1 VCELLVQNIES
12 VSLAISPFL
21 NVCYEA
27 PQIEGT
33 APFIPYNIRQHGL
46 QNCNPQH
53 ITSILELMCKGQRR
67 RLRVASGATAPG
79 LALEGAPRF
88 RPKVILMSLSSY
100 ILQ

>member
-46 QNCNPQH
+46 QNC
-53 ITSILELMCKGQRR
+53 
-67 RLRVASGATAPG
+67 
-79 LALEGAPRF
+79 
-88 RPKVILMSLSSY
+88 
-100 ILQ
+100 